1 MNSVKNPNILIR
13 RLEKGDYEKGF
24 LETVANLSI
33 VGEVPRE
40 KFLNILEK
48 MEERA
53 EYFVFVAE
61 LEGQIVGTATLMLQQ
76 LFAHS
81 GGLVGHIEN
90 VVTRKGFEG
99 QGIGTRLME
108 RVIEESKRQGCY
120 KMILSSDEK
129 NAGFYKRFGFKEKE
143 ITMRLDVNE

>member
-1 MNSVKNPNILIR
+1 MDKSNILIR
-13 RLEKGDYEKGF
+13 KLERGDYEKGF
-24 LETVANLSI
+24 LETLSNLSTI
-33 VGEVPRE
+33 GDVSRE
-40 KFLNILEK
+40 KFLDILEK
-48 MEERA
+48 MEKRG

-61 LEGQIVGTATLMLQQ
+61 LDGQVVGTATLMLQQ

-81 GGLVGHIEN
+81 GGRVGHIEN

-108 RVIEESKRQGCY
+108 RLIEECKSQGCY

-129 NAGFYKRFGFKEKE
+129 NVGFYKRFGFEGKE
-143 ITMRLDVNE
+143 IAMRLDLG